1 MTITETARATVHPGR
16 TKIAPRALDRVVSA
30 VTADALGVTAKTV
43 SVDLEDNGGSLSLMV
58 STPIRVPSLERVLHG
73 TDVVGR
79 TGGTVLDRVKVAQE
93 TIRSRVQSLT
103 GSTVDRV
110 IVTITGIDIKQERRV
125 K

>member
-1 MTITETARATVHPGR
+1 MTITETARATAHPGR

-73 TDVVGR
+73 TDVIGR
-79 TGGTVLDRVKVAQE
+79 TGGSVLDRAKVAQE